1 MVWFRRTVFTGA
13 RVRRVCTDAGVAR
26 GTVVLGGDG
35 HCCGRQVPEGAPVAK
50 LLASSPDRGTESR
63 SPGGHSMSRCS
74 MSARSMTAS
83 AAIPALTRSAL
94 GECFTLCARAEAFFS
109 SPRSSS
115 FPLPPCAQRYTHR
128 CVDPSCPQ
136 AEVSHPHPS
145 AWWGRRPWRSA
156 LQGLQRSGCRSRD
169 SPA

>member
-13 RVRRVCTDAGVAR
+13 RVRRVCPDAGVAR
-26 GTVVLGGDG
+26 GTVVLAGDG

-63 SPGGHSMSRCS
+63 SPGGHSMSRRS

-83 AAIPALTRSAL
+83 AAIPALTRSAS

-115 FPLPPCAQRYTHR
+115 FPLPPVRPTIYTPMR
-128 CVDPSCPQ
+128 RSVLSQ

-145 AWWGRRPWRSA
+145 AWWGRRACRSA